1 MATSQV
7 ASETAKQCSDIH
19 EKRAYIR
26 RATHCFQRVAR
37 LKVGSIIVFPL
48 SLYNSLFVVNQLP
61 VKNYLLIEQIPN
73 S

>member
-1 MATSQV
+1 MATSQF
-7 ASETAKQCSDIH
+7 ASEIARQCSDIH

-37 LKVGSIIVFPL
+37 LKVGSIIVFLL

>member
-7 ASETAKQCSDIH
+7 VSETAKQCSDIY

-26 RATHCFQRVAR
+26 RATRWKQGVAR
-37 LKVGSIIVFPL
+37 LKVGSIIVFLL

-61 VKNYLLIEQIPN
+61 GKN
-73 S
+73 